1 MPASGAINN
10 WKPVSMPSNTEEKPS
25 SQTRRAF
32 ALLHRAAR
40 PDQHHLGWAVM
51 WLMLAALLE
60 VLGPIMGKALIDEHL
75 LPRHLDWPRMAALLA
90 GLLLTGWIASGLRYL
105 QLVRLSGLAM
115 RSVMRL
121 RQMVYS
127 HVLLLP
133 MSFFDRAITGQLVS
147 RVTNDTEAVK
157 NLYIQVLFVML
168 DSTIVLVG
176 TIAAMAWLDWRLM
189 SMVLA
194 LLPAVLVIVWLY
206 QRWSAPAV
214 TRARALRSDING
226 QMAESI
232 GGMSVLQANNA
243 EARFGARFAATNH
256 DHYTARLA
264 ELRANAW
271 LLRPALDLFNIILLA
286 AVIFMFGNREMTAT
300 EVGVLY
306 AFISYLARVIEP
318 LIQITMQ
325 FSQLQQ
331 AVVASARVAILLD
344 EAAANE
350 HSAASP
356 SNGNNAGAGSRDDG
370 GQPAVAISHL
380 NFAYNEG
387 QTVLH
392 DLSLEIPQGAF
403 FGIVGHT
410 GSGKSTLLSLL
421 LRFYPARHGSIA
433 IHGVPLDEID
443 NERFR
448 AEVGLVPQDPF
459 LLAASAREN
468 IDMGRGLTQ
477 AQIETAARAAH
488 AHDFITALDQ
498 GYDTPLGEGG
508 SRLSVGQKQLIA
520 IARALAGQPRI
531 LLLDEA
537 TSHIDS
543 QTEQIVQVAMDE
555 LRGKVTVIAIAHR
568 LSTIR
573 DADRIIVLN
582 HGRIAETGP
591 HEQLMQIDGGLYQR
605 LYLLQ
610 QLAA

>member
-1 MPASGAINN
+1 MHSKPAASPA
-10 WKPVSMPSNTEEKPS
+10 VSARR
-25 SQTRRAF
+25 QTWQAVSLLRRA
-32 ALLHRAAR
+32 AL

-51 WLMLAALLE
+51 WLVLAALLE

-75 LPRHLDWPRMAALLA
+75 LPHHLDWPRMAALLA
-90 GLLLTGWIASGLRYL
+90 GVLFTGWIASGLRYL

-121 RQMVYS
+121 REMVYG

-133 MSFFDRAITGQLVS
+133 MAFFDRAITGQLVS

-157 NLYIQVLFVML
+157 TLYIQVLFVML

-176 TIAAMAWLDWRLM
+176 TVAAMAWLDWHLM
-189 SMVLA
+189 LIVLA
-194 LLPAVLVIVWLY
+194 LLPAVLLIVWLY

-243 EARFGARFAATNH
+243 EARFGARFADTNQQ
-256 DHYTARLA
+256 HYTARLA

-271 LLRPALDLFNIILLA
+271 LLRPALDMFNIILLA
-286 AVIFMFGNREMTAT
+286 AVIFMFGKREMTAT

-331 AVVASARVAILLD
+331 SVVATARVATLLD
-344 EAAANE
+344 EATAYEHDAASDAGKDAGLATARAAANDS
-350 HSAASP
+350 HV
-356 SNGNNAGAGSRDDG
+356 
-370 GQPAVAISHL
+370 PAVAIRHL

-387 QTVLH
+387 NTVLH

-433 IHGVPLDEID
+433 IHGMPLDAIA

-477 AQIETAARAAH
+477 AQIEAAARAAH
-488 AHDFITALDQ
+488 AHDFIMALDL
-498 GYDTPLGEGG
+498 GYDTALGEGG
-508 SRLSVGQKQLIA
+508 SRLSVGQKQLVA
-520 IARALAGQPRI
+520 IARALAGRPRI

-543 QTEQIVQVAMDE
+543 QTEQIVQTALDE

-591 HEQLMQIDGGLYQR
+591 HEHLMQIDGGLYQR